1 MQKSPLYLRNT
12 LSGKKERFE
21 SMEAGKVKIF
31 TCGPSIYG
39 NAHIGNYRTFIFEDV
54 LQRYLEYLGFE
65 VERIIPFT
73 DVEDKAISEAGKQK
87 KTLREL
93 TDPVEERFV
102 NESAC
107 LHIKLPRYIPR
118 SSETVD
124 EAAKLIQ
131 ILLEKGYAYGHGH
144 DIFFDPLKCKEFG
157 RLYGLDM
164 SRWPTKKRRFRKDT
178 YPGQR
183 WNLGDFILWHG
194 NTKDGISW
202 NTKIGQGR
210 PSWNI
215 QDPAAITKHLGTA
228 IDIACGGVDN
238 LFRHH
243 DYNLAVME
251 AVSGESFCKT
261 WLHGEHVVINGAKMS
276 KSKGNIV
283 YLTDLLNQGYP
294 AEYVRFFLMETHY
307 RKKLNLQEGA
317 LEQSAGRLLTF
328 REMAKRLTE
337 NGIEGKSSSHQADE
351 LVRGMEKKFRERMN
365 DDLDVGN
372 AFQDIRKDMVQLM
385 ALKQVEGLSE
395 ENREELIHTLKN
407 INGVL
412 QVLSP
417 CPPFAERG
425 HGGQ

>member
-21 SMEAGKVKIF
+21 SREAGKVKIF

-65 VERIIPFT
+65 VERLIPFT

-93 TDPVEERFV
+93 TGPVEERFID
-102 NESAC
+102 EAAC

-124 EAAKLIQ
+124 EAARLIH
-131 ILLEKGYAYGHGH
+131 ILLDKGYAYRHGKS
-144 DIFFDPLKCKEFG
+144 IFFDPLKYKGFG

-164 SRWPTKKRRFRKDT
+164 SRWPKEKRRFRKDT

-194 NTKDGISW
+194 TTKDGISW
-202 NTKIGQGR
+202 DAEIGRGR

-251 AVSGESFCKT
+251 AVSGEPFCKT
-261 WLHGEHVVINGAKMS
+261 WLHGEHVVVNGVKMS

-283 YLTDLLNQGYP
+283 YLTDLLKQGYP

-307 RKKLNLQEGA
+307 RQRLNLQEET
-317 LEQSAGRLLTF
+317 LQKSAGTLLTF
-328 REMAKRLTE
+328 REMVKKLT
-337 NGIEGKSSSHQADE
+337 GEGLMGRSSFGRAGE
-351 LVRGMEKKFRERMN
+351 LVRGIDEKFRERMN
-365 DDLDVGN
+365 DDLNVGA
-372 AFQDIRKDMVQLM
+372 AFEDIRDSMAQLM
-385 ALKQVEGLSE
+385 ALKGKEGISGE
-395 ENREELIHTLKN
+395 SKEELIRNLKK

-412 QVLSP
+412 QILKL
-417 CPPFAERG
+417 
-425 HGGQ
+425 